1 MPMRRA
7 DSSNMFCEATA
18 SVSKSSFSDGEREE
32 SGTYVAQRDADELAV
47 LGALLDVVRDDRHV
61 LEVEGGV
68 DLVEEVERRRLR
80 AEERGSVP
88 QFLTVDET

>member
-1 MPMRRA
+1 MRRA

-18 SVSKSSFSDGEREE
+18 SVSKSSFSDDEQEE

-88 QFLTVDET
+88 QCLTVDETR